1 MAIRGFC
8 ISAPEAPARR
18 NAAGVVSLPATER
31 LQLRFDCGALDPG
44 PQKPL
49 PNDPRDCAGLCAPSH
64 HRRKPITAARL
75 LSAQCR
81 KRNSGLKLRPQVSQL
96 RACDEVA
103 QQLWTQRWDKRWSA
117 GAAEQYLDGRSHNHA
132 AGSEKSPVA
141 WMIDPKAAKKFLSRR
156 RKHGVPRNYVPM
168 FSYSAVS
175 RAAAQGS
182 DLWRKELVFKHER

>member
-1 MAIRGFC
+1 MPQRPKPPEANTGMRPRGLVKQLFFLVPRC
-8 ISAPEAPARR
+8 ADASGLGFSAPEAQARR

-31 LQLRFDCGALDPG
+31 LQLRFDCGALVTG

-49 PNDPRDCAGLCAPSH
+49 PNDPRDCTGLCAPSH

-81 KRNSGLKLRPQVSQL
+81 KRNSGLKLWPQVSQL

-103 QQLWTQRWDKRWSA
+103 QQLWTQRWNKRWSA

-132 AGSEKSPVA
+132 AGVKLS
-141 WMIDPKAAKKFLSRR
+141 DPSVVNRLRLPRR
-156 RKHGVPRNYVPM
+156 PR
-168 FSYSAVS
+168 
-175 RAAAQGS
+175 
-182 DLWRKELVFKHER
+182 

>member
-49 PNDPRDCAGLCAPSH
+49 PNDPRDCTGLCAPSH

-81 KRNSGLKLRPQVSQL
+81 KRNFGLKLWPQVSQL

-103 QQLWTQRWDKRWSA
+103 QQLRTQGWNKRWSA
-117 GAAEQYLDGRSHNHA
+117 GAAEQYLDGRVTITRQVVSSIQIREVKHA
-132 AGSEKSPVA
+132 ISPILGRASWTAKTLRNGGGRRIVRF
-141 WMIDPKAAKKFLSRR
+141 DPPSRYDC
-156 RKHGVPRNYVPM
+156 RKPRVDR
-168 FSYSAVS
+168 VGI
-175 RAAAQGS
+175 AQ
-182 DLWRKELVFKHER
+182 F

>member
-1 MAIRGFC
+1 MAILGFC

-31 LQLRFDCGALDPG
+31 LQLRFDCGALVTG

-49 PNDPRDCAGLCAPSH
+49 ANDPRDCTGLCAPSH

-81 KRNSGLKLRPQVSQL
+81 QRNSGLKLWPQVSQL

-103 QQLWTQRWDKRWSA
+103 QQLWTQRWKKRWSA

-132 AGSEKSPVA
+132 GDQTECDHDGAVLPSHLKEGSCQLIYIAS
-141 WMIDPKAAKKFLSRR
+141 
-156 RKHGVPRNYVPM
+156 
-168 FSYSAVS
+168 
-175 RAAAQGS
+175 
-182 DLWRKELVFKHER
+182 

>member
-1 MAIRGFC
+1 MLQDGILCYHVKNYFGITLNVTLVFC
-8 ISAPEAPARR
+8 RFASEAPARR

-103 QQLWTQRWDKRWSA
+103 QQLWTQRWNKRWSA

-141 WMIDPKAAKKFLSRR
+141 WVIDPMSAKFFLMSAKEKR
-156 RKHGVPRNYVPM
+156 GPRTYV
-168 FSYSAVS
+168 
-175 RAAAQGS
+175 
-182 DLWRKELVFKHER
+182 